1 MFYIGNEIKNRNFRN
16 INKFGILK
24 TSEMKVR
31 YGKCIVKDQNLKYD
45 R

>member
-1 MFYIGNEIKNRNFRN
+1 MFYIGNKIKNGNFRN
-16 INKFGILK
+16 INKFGISR

-31 YGKCIVKDQNLKYD
+31 YVKYIVKDQNLKYD